1 MRNSTIS
8 VCEKPCNFFSVLL
21 NAAVLTLKG
30 VHNQFIFT
38 EADIQMFEMKITVWC
53 KGNQNMCHFSIVSHR
68 LIYENIIIWITNF
81 SKRCGWQ
88 QKVINPFSL
97 FRKPIEMITLSDNSR
112 TSHIDKIKI
121 LSIDQKILSTVE
133 SHRWKDPLTIS
144 CFICQQLK
152 QLNNFLIN

>member
-1 MRNSTIS
+1 MS
-8 VCEKPCNFFSVLL
+8 L
-21 NAAVLTLKG
+21 
-30 VHNQFIFT
+30 
-38 EADIQMFEMKITVWC
+38 
-53 KGNQNMCHFSIVSHR
+53 FSIVSHR

-97 FRKPIEMITLSDNSR
+97 LRKPIEMITLSDNSR

-121 LSIDQKILSTVE
+121 LSIDQKILLTVE

-152 QLNNFLIN
+152 QLNNFFVNKEVDVNSNKWYQPVIFLLDLFKRIWSKFLTSACIHLNCSSDTSSLFKWQSC